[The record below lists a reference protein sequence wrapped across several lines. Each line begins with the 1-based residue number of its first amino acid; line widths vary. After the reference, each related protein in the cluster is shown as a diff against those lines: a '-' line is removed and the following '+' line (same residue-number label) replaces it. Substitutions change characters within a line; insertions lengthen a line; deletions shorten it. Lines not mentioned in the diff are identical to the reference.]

1 MMKTT
6 AVVGFVTGEYSKAIE
21 HREQLVFYVKQ
32 KQACCGVKTLT
43 CREIKNAKVLADLRA
58 ADAGRGKTDVV
69 HVPFGHFSVGSTSP
83 PLMAVN
89 WSLRAAC
96 LSCLCHTFA
105 SQVIVKSH
113 F

>member
-1 MMKTT
+1 MKLLLQYSRSSRTPHSYGESQCNKIIFAMMKTT

-58 ADAGRGKTDVV
+58 ADAAEERQ
-69 HVPFGHFSVGSTSP
+69 
-83 PLMAVN
+83 M
-89 WSLRAAC
+89 
-96 LSCLCHTFA
+96 
-105 SQVIVKSH
+105 
-113 F
+113 